1 MIRLIEYL
9 ITRRRLTRA
18 HRTSPTIG
26 AGTEPHQPR
35 VGTGK
40 TAVGRDGIET
50 WETK

>member
-9 ITRRRLTRA
+9 ITRRRLTLA
-18 HRTSPTIG
+18 HRTSPTN
-26 AGTEPHQPR
+26 TPEMEPHQPR

-40 TAVGRDGIET
+40 SLVGRDGIET

>member
-1 MIRLIEYL
+1 MIRLIEDL
-9 ITRRRLTRA
+9 ITRRRLTQA

-26 AGTEPHQPR
+26 TETEPHQPR

-40 TAVGRDGIET
+40 SLVGRDGIET

>member
-9 ITRRRLTRA
+9 ITRRRLTLA
-18 HRTSPTIG
+18 HRTSPTINPE
-26 AGTEPHQPR
+26 TEPHQPR

-40 TAVGRDGIET
+40 SPMGRDGIAA